1 MRLGGGD
8 PAPSATRPRV
18 GPNHERNPAARRRGL
33 KADGAASVGVMLE
46 RTLTRRSVLEH
57 AGTAAAGATGL
68 GVLDRTADGDPG
80 EAGRNAPGENCG
92 RDHVDPD
99 LAVVGADREDGDLV
113 VRAGDAITFDASG
126 TESTAPVASYA
137 WTVGEESIDGERVHH
152 AFERGGV
159 VETVTLAVTDEA
171 GRSASA
177 SVDLHVLERDRY
189 NEPPTPV
196 HDVSPARTYDDG
208 YIVGVGEPVTFDARE
223 TWDEDGDVVGYEWQ
237 FRDGTR
243 SGAVAEHVFRRRGN
257 YRVTLSVT
265 DDDGATE
272 SVEVPVHVTR

>member
-1 MRLGGGD
+1 
-8 PAPSATRPRV
+8 
-18 GPNHERNPAARRRGL
+18 
-33 KADGAASVGVMLE
+33 MLE

-68 GVLDRTADGDPG
+68 GVLDRTPGDEPG
-80 EAGRNAPGENCG
+80 ESGRNAPGEDCG

-99 LAVVGADREDGDLV
+99 LAVVGAEREDGDLV
-113 VRAGDAITFDASG
+113 VRAGEAITFDASG
-126 TESTAPVASYA
+126 TESTAPVESYT
-137 WTVGEESIDGERVHH
+137 WTIGGEAIDGERVHH
-152 AFERGGV
+152 AFERGGGVEPV
-159 VETVTLAVTDEA
+159 VLAVTDEA

-177 SVDLHVLERDRY
+177 SVDLHVLGRDRD

-208 YIVGVGEPVTFDARE
+208 YIVRVGERVTFDARDS
-223 TWDEDGDVVGYEWQ
+223 WDEDGDVVGYEWR
-237 FRDGTR
+237 FRGGTR
-243 SGAVAEHVFRRRGN
+243 SGAVTEHVFRRRGN

-265 DDDGATE
+265 DDAGATE

>member
-1 MRLGGGD
+1 
-8 PAPSATRPRV
+8 
-18 GPNHERNPAARRRGL
+18 
-33 KADGAASVGVMLE
+33 MLE

-68 GVLDRTADGDPG
+68 GALDRTSDDDPG
-80 EAGRNAPGENCG
+80 TGDANTPGENCG

-99 LAVVGADREDGDLV
+99 LAVVGARREDGDLV
-113 VRAGDAITFDASG
+113 VRAGDPITFDASE
-126 TESTAPVASYA
+126 TESTAPVESYT
-137 WTVGEESIDGERVHH
+137 WTVGGESIDGERVHH
-152 AFERGGV
+152 AFERGGG

-171 GRSASA
+171 GRAASA

-208 YIVGVGEPVTFDARE
+208 YIVEVGEPVTFDARE
-223 TWDEDGDVVGYEWQ
+223 SRDPDGDVVAYEWR
-237 FRDGTR
+237 FRGGTR
-243 SGAVAEHVFRRRGN
+243 SGAVTEHAFRRRGN

>member
-1 MRLGGGD
+1 MLARDAMR
-8 PAPSATRPRV
+8 SAGQATV
-18 GPNHERNPAARRRGL
+18 RRGL
-33 KADGAASVGVMLE
+33 KADEAASVGVMLE

-68 GVLDRTADGDPG
+68 GVLDRTADGEPG
-80 EAGRNAPGENCG
+80 AADATAPGEDCG
-92 RDHVDPD
+92 RDHVQPD
-99 LAVVGADREDGDLV
+99 VAVVGARREDGDLV

-126 TESTAPVASYA
+126 TESTAPVASYT
-137 WTVGEESIDGERVHH
+137 WTVGGESIDGERVHH
-152 AFERGGV
+152 AFERGGGV
-159 VETVTLAVTDEA
+159 ATVTLAVTDEA
-171 GRSASA
+171 GRAASA
-177 SVDLHVLERDRY
+177 SVDLHVRERDRY

-208 YIVGVGEPVTFDARE
+208 YIVRVGERVTFDAR
-223 TWDEDGDVVGYEWQ
+223 DSRDDDGDVVEYEWA
-237 FRDGTR
+237 FRGGAK
-243 SGAVAEHVFRRRGN
+243 SGAVVEHAFRRRGN